1 MTIDHLALSLSV
13 DSAPVLTQDGATGQ
27 FVLQFEGA
35 KGETVRI
42 ALTTESVQSLAHSCA
57 RCLQQGPAQ
66 NVAQDLSA
74 RQAMTDPETL
84 RSAGQRL
91 KGYDDRSLQTLLR
104 ETEWSTL
111 LAFLWFL
118 KDGDLLKRILANLS
132 GRAALITMDEL
143 TEKWAGID
151 PDDPGRGGE
160 RQTGMDAVATVLAT
174 CQRLTASG
182 ELPELADLPGSHNG
196 AAALTDEE
204 KLALTLGDGDRTQQE
219 QQP

>member
-13 DSAPVLTQDGATGQ
+13 DSAPVLTQDGDTGQ
-27 FVLQFEGA
+27 FVLQFDGE
-35 KGETVRI
+35 KGETIRI
-42 ALTTESVQSLAHSCA
+42 ALTADSLQSLAQSCV
-57 RCLQQGPAQ
+57 RCLQGTAQTGAQ
-66 NVAQDLSA
+66 NLSA

-174 CQRLTASG
+174 CQRLTACG
-182 ELPELADLPGSHNG
+182 ELPELADLPGSQNG

-204 KLALTLGDGDRTQQE
+204 KLALILGDGASTQQE
-219 QQP
+219 RQP